1 MLKYLSSSLFLAI
14 IALLGIGVV
23 QVYSSSF
30 IFAIESYGD
39 GLFFFKRQ
47 LLFAILAF
55 FTLVATVHIPFSVIR
70 KYGWALWFVAT
81 VGLIATFVPGLGV
94 RVGGAIRWIRLP
106 LGLRFEPAEL
116 LKISFSVWFASL
128 LCRRDNLMG
137 KVKWPWL
144 VAAMVAPLL
153 IMLRQPDF
161 GSFAI
166 VMIVGVSL
174 LFAFGLQWKYI
185 ATSFA
190 VLVPAFYLLVM
201 LVPYRRARVLAF
213 LDPWADPSQK
223 GFQVIQSM
231 LSFHSG
237 GLTGAGLGQG
247 QGKLFFLPEAHTDFT
262 LAVFGEEMGF
272 IGFAAILALYGFVVF
287 RGIQI
292 AVKAED
298 PFKRAL
304 ALGLSMTFAL
314 SVFINAGVVMGL
326 LPTKG
331 LTLPFLSYGGSSL
344 IAFCFMFG
352 LILNIENSFEEDKF
366 ARRFSGQG
374 WKVKAKIH
382 DK

>member
-1 MLKYLSSSLFLAI
+1 MLRYLSSSLFLAV
-14 IALLGIGVV
+14 IALLGIGLV

-47 LLFAILAF
+47 LLFVVIAFAVLVGTIHVPFKYIQKYGFLLWILAG
-55 FTLVATVHIPFSVIR
+55 LSV
-70 KYGWALWFVAT
+70 L
-81 VGLIATFVPGLGV
+81 ATFVPGLGV
-94 RVGGAIRWIRLP
+94 RVGGALRWLALP
-106 LGLRFEPAEL
+106 FGFRFEPGEL
-116 LKISFSVWFASL
+116 LKISFSLLFASL
-128 LCRRDNLMG
+128 LVRQENVLS
-137 KVKWPWL
+137 KVNWYWL
-144 VAAMVAPLL
+144 VLLFVLPLGFL
-153 IMLRQPDF
+153 LKQPDF

-166 VMIVGVSL
+166 IMMVGVTL

-185 ATSFA
+185 VSAFA
-190 VLVPAFYLLVM
+190 VLVPAFYFLVM
-201 LVPYRRARVLAF
+201 TVPYRRARVLAF
-213 LDPWADPSQK
+213 LDPWSDPASK

-237 GLTGAGLGQG
+237 GLTGVGLGRG

-272 IGFAAILALYGFVVF
+272 VGFLVILALYAFVVL

-292 AVKAED
+292 AVKCED
-298 PFKRAL
+298 SFKRAMV
-304 ALGLSMTFAL
+304 LGLSVTFAF

-344 IAFCFMFG
+344 VTLCFMFG
-352 LILNIENSFEEDKF
+352 LILNVENSSEDDRF
-366 ARRFSGQG
+366 SRRFGSRWAQSRM
-374 WKVKAKIH
+374 KK
-382 DK
+382 

>member
-1 MLKYLSSSLFLAI
+1 MLRYLSSSLFLAI
-14 IALLGIGVV
+14 ISLIGIGLV

-47 LLFAILAF
+47 LIFAAIS
-55 FTLVATVHIPFSVIR
+55 FTALVVTIHIPFKYIQ
-70 KYGWALWFVAT
+70 KYGFALWIVAT
-81 VGLIATFVPGLGV
+81 LGVVATFVPGIGV
-94 RVGGAIRWIRLP
+94 RVGGALRWIQLP
-106 LGLRFEPAEL
+106 LGFRFEPGEL
-116 LKISFSVWFASL
+116 LKVSFSLLFASL
-128 LCRRDNLMG
+128 LVRQGNLLG
-137 KVKWPWL
+137 RLKWYWIVVL
-144 VAAMVAPLL
+144 IATPL
-153 IMLRQPDF
+153 MLLLKQPDF

-166 VMIVGVSL
+166 VLMVAVIL

-185 ATSFA
+185 AASFA
-190 VLVPAFYLLVM
+190 VLVPAFYFLVM
-201 LVPYRRARVLAF
+201 LVPYRRERVLAF
-213 LDPWADPSQK
+213 LDPWSDPASG

-237 GLTGAGLGQG
+237 GLAGVGLGRG

-272 IGFAAILALYGFVVF
+272 IGFLIILALYAFVVL

-292 AVKAED
+292 AVKTED
-298 PFKRAL
+298 TFKRAV
-304 ALGLSMTFAL
+304 ALGLSATFAL

-344 IAFCFMFG
+344 LTLCFMFG
-352 LILNIENSFEEDKF
+352 LILNIENSLLEEDRF
-366 ARRFSGQG
+366 SRRFGSRWVQSRM
-374 WKVKAKIH
+374 KR
-382 DK
+382 